1 MSAWITRIAV
11 RKQLTAMSCSL
22 FDIGVLRSNAHMI
35 LRDGWS
41 GTTAEDLTIVLL
53 VTLVKKERGS
63 IRLIGT
69 VLNPLSP
76 GFTFAYGVS
85 RMR

>member
-41 GTTAEDLTIVLL
+41 GDQTIAA
-53 VTLVKKERGS
+53 
-63 IRLIGT
+63 
-69 VLNPLSP
+69 LN
-76 GFTFAYGVS
+76 
-85 RMR
+85 